1 MPTPR
6 EMARIMRLRRD
17 IRSLLATVFRPE
29 MNTFTKRKVVMP
41 PMTQSGMAEM
51 RPEILAR
58 TPKRMSQHPHAT
70 PALLDAHLVS
80 AMTPLFC
87 EKVVLGMPV
96 PRAARNEQTPSERR
110 PPWTDLSNSS
120 LSSMGSSEAS

>member
-1 MPTPR
+1 MATPMPTPR

-17 IRSLLATVFRPE
+17 IRSLLATVFSPE

-51 RPEILAR
+51 MPEILAR
-58 TPKRMSQHPHAT
+58 TPKKMSQHPHAT
-70 PALLDAHLVS
+70 PAFLDAHLVS

-87 EKVVLGMPV
+87 EKVVFGGLV
-96 PRAARNEQTPSERR
+96 KSVARN
-110 PPWTDLSNSS
+110 DLQVHWRTQ
-120 LSSMGSSEAS
+120 A